1 MMVIVLNGL
10 LINQVILAGVF
21 PLWSISPEMT
31 SEPKIEGVDE
41 TQKAIGY
48 VAPVPW
54 PGLVSARNEIPVISD
69 TLLMLFPFSST
80 GVPE

>member
-1 MMVIVLNGL
+1 MVIVLNGL

-48 VAPVPW
+48 VAPVP
-54 PGLVSARNEIPVISD
+54 
-69 TLLMLFPFSST
+69 
-80 GVPE
+80 